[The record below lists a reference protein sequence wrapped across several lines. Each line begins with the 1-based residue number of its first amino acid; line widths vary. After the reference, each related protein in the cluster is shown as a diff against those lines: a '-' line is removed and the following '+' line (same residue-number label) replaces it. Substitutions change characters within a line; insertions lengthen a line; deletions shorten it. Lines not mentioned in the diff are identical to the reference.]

1 MDQVSNS
8 TTSNQ
13 TTIKTENEIIKFS
26 KNSIPGHRDKFNN
39 FEVTDRLL
47 KFLDKTGFNLIQ
59 SNGQRRY
66 GPPPNWVGPPPAR
79 GCEIFIGKLPRDCFE
94 DELVPAFE
102 KVGPVYEMRLMMDF
116 NGMNRGYGFVKYC
129 KLDHANR
136 AVMLMDEYE
145 IRPGRK
151 IGVSKSV
158 DNCRLFIGNINLYKT
173 AEDVQEELSEYV
185 EGIVRVIMYPSQTDK
200 SKNRGFVFVEF
211 ETHRLAAMAR
221 RLLKAGGATLWDQRI
236 IVDWAEPE
244 PEVDPRIMNKIQKL
258 YVRNLHPNV
267 TEEALRKLIE
277 TLTCPSNVLKVKKL
291 KDYAFIHFKTRT
303 SAETVLNK
311 LQEYTLY
318 GHKIEVTWARPPMY
332 SKTRVSLPQKMAL
345 CLSLPPRLRNASRCE
360 QMDVPAI
367 TPMLPAVPSYYCHR
381 PPQGTPQYVCSFS
394 SNTGGSP
401 YSISPTNSSNPPPI
415 YDNQSSQTRYLTE
428 QMQSLYLSTTPPT
441 IEQPM
446 MPMAYGTP
454 IHMPPPQVPMY
465 YQYYDRAPAIM

>member
-8 TTSNQ
+8 TTPNQ
-13 TTIKTENEIIKFS
+13 TTIKKENDIIKFS
-26 KNSIPGHRDKFNN
+26 RNSIPCYRDKFNN
-39 FEVTDRLL
+39 FEVTERLL

-129 KLDHANR
+129 KLEHANR

-158 DNCRLFIGNINLYKT
+158 DNCRLFIGNIHLYKT

-244 PEVDPRIMNKIQKL
+244 PEVDPRIMNK
-258 YVRNLHPNV
+258 
-267 TEEALRKLIE
+267 
-277 TLTCPSNVLKVKKL
+277 
-291 KDYAFIHFKTRT
+291 
-303 SAETVLNK
+303 
-311 LQEYTLY
+311 
-318 GHKIEVTWARPPMY
+318 
-332 SKTRVSLPQKMAL
+332 VS
-345 CLSLPPRLRNASRCE
+345 
-360 QMDVPAI
+360 I
-367 TPMLPAVPSYYCHR
+367 
-381 PPQGTPQYVCSFS
+381 
-394 SNTGGSP
+394 
-401 YSISPTNSSNPPPI
+401 
-415 YDNQSSQTRYLTE
+415 
-428 QMQSLYLSTTPPT
+428 
-441 IEQPM
+441 
-446 MPMAYGTP
+446 
-454 IHMPPPQVPMY
+454 
-465 YQYYDRAPAIM
+465 